1 MKIIVCGAGS
11 VGRSIVSYLVKGNN
25 DIVVIDD
32 NQRYLDEISKEFD
45 VLPVLGMPS
54 HPDIL
59 ERADASRADL
69 LLAVTDTDE
78 VNMVICQIAHSLF
91 NVPHKIAR
99 IDSED
104 FLDPLWATLYNENH
118 LPIDQIISP
127 NIAIAEA
134 VLRILK
140 FPGSSG
146 ILPVL
151 GGKAYVLTLKLDAG
165 CPLVRIPL
173 MHLTRSAPDLDVAFI
188 NVLRDG
194 NCEIP
199 EMYDSLEVG
208 DEINILVKADNVDE
222 TIREFGLE
230 RPTNERLVIFG
241 GNSIANYL
249 GQKIE
254 HDDSIVSCKI
264 IEENIDE
271 ARRLAKD
278 LSHVIVIQGPMMSDL
293 ILDEAGI
300 SHADASV
307 AVTSN
312 DKDNLLASLLATKS
326 GVHSTISVLNTP
338 SYNNLVVN
346 IGNNI
351 LVDRSSVTI
360 SQLLKEI
367 RKTKMIDAYSVSR
380 GCGEIWEIRI
390 EDENLCTGKKIG
402 ELNLPKMSRIF
413 AVLHNGELVYPDPTT
428 DICSGDIMLL
438 YVDSGAIKQ
447 VEKIFS

>member
-312 DKDNLLASLLATKS
+312 D
-326 GVHSTISVLNTP
+326 NTP

-428 DICSGDIMLL
+428 DICSGDIVLL